1 MKDFFQQRW
10 VLVGVLVMF
19 IILKLP
25 HLSYPF
31 YWDESWPYASGVNE
45 MYVHGPSL
53 MPGAISGEVARG
65 HPLMFH
71 FLAACWMNL
80 FGSSHIAMHA
90 YPLFI
95 SLLLLIVIYETALAF
110 FDRRTAIVALL
121 TIAVQQCFF
130 VQSAFLLLEIQL
142 ALFGFMSILFYAKEK
157 WLPAAI
163 SLTLLFYT
171 KESGMVVGVV
181 LGIDALIRLLDKHT
195 TPRQKLYRILSVTI
209 PAVLIGIFFILQK
222 RVSGW
227 YVLPLY
233 TSGFENSWN
242 SFVYK
247 FSILFNIVFI
257 DDYRAVYYLTIV
269 LLAIIAAWKL
279 KRTALALIAIPA
291 ALIGCNH
298 YIRGPVADS
307 LLVPASCV
315 SLYYPVVIVFKQSS
329 MNENPVFMRLCKL
342 SMIFII
348 SFLIFSA
355 FNLFVIERYLFIIMI
370 PTLFFSATLLFLF
383 INILDKR
390 LFIPTVA
397 ISFCVGIYAY
407 TQNPWHSD
415 MKMDAFNGMY
425 VQKQMVVFLEQH
437 NLYNKTISSHSF
449 LNRMHLEDRYTGFID
464 GRDTFK
470 NVIWNYEWGPDII
483 MMDNIEP
490 DPSYDAVKADTFF
503 KLVYRVEK
511 GTAWGEIYGR
521 KQTIDIK

>member
-1 MKDFFQQRW
+1 MIFFLKQRW
-10 VLVGVLVMF
+10 MLWGVLAVF
-19 IILKLP
+19 IILKIP

-71 FLAACWMNL
+71 FLAACWMKI
-80 FGSSHIAMHA
+80 FGPSHIAMHA

-95 SLLLLIVIYETALAF
+95 SLFLLIVIYETALAF
-110 FDRRTAIVALL
+110 FDERTAMAALL

-130 VQSAFLLLEIQL
+130 VQSAFLLLELQL

-171 KESGMVVGVV
+171 KESGMVVGAV
-181 LGIDALIRLLDKHT
+181 LGIDALICLLDKHS
-195 TPRQKLYRILSVTI
+195 PLRQKIYRIASVTI
-209 PAVLIGIFFILQK
+209 PVILIGIFFILQK
-222 RVSGW
+222 KASGW

-242 SFVYK
+242 GFVYK
-247 FSILFNIVFI
+247 FSVLFNIVFI
-257 DDYRAVYYLTIV
+257 DDYRAVYYLIIV
-269 LLAIIAAWKL
+269 LLAIITAWKL

-291 ALIGCNH
+291 ILIGCNH
-298 YIRGPVADS
+298 YIRGPIADS
-307 LLVPASCV
+307 VLVPASCA
-315 SLYYPVVIVFKQSS
+315 SLYYAVIPVFKQSS
-329 MNENPVFMRLCKL
+329 MDENPVFMRLCKL
-342 SMIFII
+342 SMIFTI

-355 FNLFVIERYLFIIMI
+355 FNLFIIERYLFIIMI
-370 PTLFFSATLLFLF
+370 PTLFLSATLLVRL
-383 INILDKR
+383 INVLDKR

-397 ISFCVGIYAY
+397 ISFCVSIYAY
-407 TQNPWHSD
+407 TQNRWHSD
-415 MKMDAFNGMY
+415 MKMDAFSGMF
-425 VQKQMVVFLEQH
+425 VHKKMVSFLEQH
-437 NLYNKTISSHSF
+437 NLYNKTVSSHSF
-449 LNRMHLEDRYTGFID
+449 LNRMHLEDQYTGFID

-470 NVIWNYEWGPDII
+470 NVFWNYDWGPDII
-483 MMDNIEP
+483 MMDNIES

-503 KLVYRVEK
+503 KLIYRVEK

-521 KQTIDIK
+521 KQTIHIK